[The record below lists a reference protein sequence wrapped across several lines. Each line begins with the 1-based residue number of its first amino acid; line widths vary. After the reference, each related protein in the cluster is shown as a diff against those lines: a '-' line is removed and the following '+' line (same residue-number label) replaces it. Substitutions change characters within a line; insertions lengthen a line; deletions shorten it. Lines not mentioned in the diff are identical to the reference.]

1 MTENWRHRPTPLNFF
16 VGGLIVAF
24 VFYAWSFVSW
34 HSLANERDHDR
45 AVDTYQQCM
54 QNADRGEVN
63 HETQVSQLRVIDAY
77 DKVLH
82 LAVQLN
88 SDNTDPTAA
97 SDANLRQIAVALE
110 QASAAKSELQAKV
123 DAYTV
128 RDCSSIKPGGNQ

>member
-1 MTENWRHRPTPLNFF
+1 MTETWRKRMTPLPWF
-16 VGGLIVAF
+16 VAGAVALFAGFTWAF
-24 VFYAWSFVSW
+24 VAW
-34 HSLANERDHDR
+34 HNLADERDHDR

-63 HETQVSQLRVIDAY
+63 HETQVSQLQVIDAY

-128 RDCSSIKPGGNQ
+128 RDCSSIKPGSN